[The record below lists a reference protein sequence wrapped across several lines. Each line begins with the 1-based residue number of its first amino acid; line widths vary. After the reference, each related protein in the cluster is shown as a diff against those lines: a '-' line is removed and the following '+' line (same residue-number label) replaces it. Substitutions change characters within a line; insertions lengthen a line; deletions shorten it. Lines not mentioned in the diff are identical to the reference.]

1 MTAEASFQWYVVQA
15 RSGFEKS
22 VAQGLRDRVARFG
35 LQSEFGQILVPS
47 EEVVEMRDGQKRKS
61 ERKFFPGYVLVQIAV
76 QNNSGVPQMSSE
88 AWHVVRET
96 PKVAGFIGGT
106 AERPLPITE
115 KEADRILA
123 RVNSAAE
130 KPKPKVMFEDGQLVR
145 IKEGPFEDFNGAVK
159 GVDYDKSTV
168 KVDVL
173 VFGRATTVEFP
184 MAQVE
189 AV

>member
-1 MTAEASFQWYVVQA
+1 MTTADPFQWYVVQA

-22 VAQGLRDRVARFG
+22 VAQALRDRVVRFG
-35 LQSEFGQILVPS
+35 LESQFGQILVPS

-61 ERKFFPGYVLVQIAV
+61 ERKFFPGYVLVQIAAPADT
-76 QNNSGVPQMSSE
+76 GVPQMSSE

-123 RVNSAAE
+123 RVSSAAE
-130 KPKPKVMFEDGQLVR
+130 KPTPKTMYDENQSVR
-145 IKEGPFEDFNGAVK
+145 IKEGPFEDFHGIVK
-159 GVDYDKSTV
+159 GVDYDKATV

-184 MAQVE
+184 MTQVE
-189 AV
+189 AA